1 LPPGG
6 FRRRIPGRDP
16 RLEGRRR
23 EAGRLEV
30 GKAGRLGGPEMTRP
44 AIVATV
50 ITSAILTV
58 SGVRVLEARRAD
70 PSVKALVAAT
80 QAYVA
85 DFESQLAYGVFDEDY
100 TQSVDADSGAQQRTM
115 HGELFLTFLPAD
127 QEWIAV
133 HDVAVVDGQ
142 PVADRESL
150 QALLQRGPLE
160 SVRHDVI
167 ARNARYNIGSVAR
180 NFNEPTL
187 ALLVLER
194 VRASTFDFFI
204 DRIFDDGTGVR
215 LAVLRFNEK
224 RDKPATFIQG
234 PQGQATQSKGDFIVE
249 VRTGRIRQTHF
260 TLDLSATSVTLT
272 TYFVREPGSGL
283 WLPSLFQEYYE
294 RLKDGPHE
302 VISCEAKYTNFR
314 RFEVLG
320 RIK

>member
-1 LPPGG
+1 
-6 FRRRIPGRDP
+6 
-16 RLEGRRR
+16 
-23 EAGRLEV
+23 
-30 GKAGRLGGPEMTRP
+30 MTRWT
-44 AIVATV
+44 IATLL
-50 ITSAILTV
+50 SAALL
-58 SGVRVLEARRAD
+58 SAPGVRVLEARKAD
-70 PSVKALVAAT
+70 PSVKALVATT

-85 DFESQLAYGVFDEDY
+85 DLESHLAYGIFDEDY
-100 TQSVDADSGAQQRTM
+100 TQVVDADTGAQRRAM

-133 HDVAVVDGQ
+133 HDVAIVDGQ

-150 QALLQRGPLE
+150 QTLLQRGPLQ

-167 ARNARYNIGSVAR
+167 ASNARYNIGTVTR

-187 ALLVLER
+187 ALLVLGP
-194 VRASTFDFFI
+194 VRAKTFDFSI
-204 DRIFDDGTGVR
+204 DRTFDDGTGVK
-215 LAVLRFNEK
+215 LAVLQFREK
-224 RDKPATFIQG
+224 NDKPATFIQG

-260 TLDLSATSVTLT
+260 ALDLSATSVTLT

-283 WLPSLFQEYYE
+283 WLPTLFQEHYE

-302 VISCEAKYTNFR
+302 VISCEAKYSNFR

-320 RIK
+320 RIKN